1 MKTKPYLRKQYVV
14 VRKLH
19 EDSELV
25 ESLPMTEKQ
34 AVGFVLDF
42 QRKGYHFADYRK
54 IDKQ

>member
-42 QRKGYHFADYRK
+42 QRMGYHFADYRK
-54 IDKQ
+54 VVKQ

>member
-1 MKTKPYLRKQYVV
+1 MKAKPYLRKQYVV

-42 QRKGYHFADYRK
+42 QRMGYHFADYRK
-54 IDKQ
+54 VVKQ

>member
-42 QRKGYHFADYRK
+42 QRKGYYFADYRK